1 MEERDEMPE
10 QKREAVE
17 LLASSNVVGGS
28 YVPPHMRGQVIQ
40 INLSLDSGVGGGATV
55 NSSLTAIYETIQ
67 SDSTKRTKS
76 IFWVLLYGHPRQN
89 VSWLLFKSQNTLSSN
104 FEPFTVGG
112 GLDIAIYKQGLVTLY

>member
-112 GLDIAIYKQGLVTLY
+112 GLDIALNKVL